1 LVRHPLY
8 SAVILLSLGWALMW
22 GSAIALIGCLV
33 EAFFFDSKAR
43 REERWLAEKFPEY
56 AGYCR
61 RVRRLIPWVY

>member
-1 LVRHPLY
+1 
-8 SAVILLSLGWALMW
+8 MW
-22 GSAIALIGCLV
+22 GSAIALIVCLV
-33 EAFFFDSKAR
+33 EAFFFDAKAR